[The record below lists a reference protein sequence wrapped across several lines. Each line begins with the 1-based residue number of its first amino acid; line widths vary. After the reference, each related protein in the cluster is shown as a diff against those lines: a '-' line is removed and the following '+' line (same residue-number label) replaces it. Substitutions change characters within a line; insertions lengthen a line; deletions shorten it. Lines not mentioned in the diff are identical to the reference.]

1 MTARRN
7 YTFTN
12 KYIPPATKTD
22 LKWYERDLDT
32 WFDEMK
38 YNEAT
43 DNPDQYFSNVKVV
56 NFDIIYNDYKRKLEK
71 PIQEYQAIFN
81 KDLDNYEPEVKNNM
95 LSSAHR
101 SEYTDIFF
109 TKDLDRRHFL
119 QKYPNIELSSMK
131 KRFKKATESC
141 KSLPFSFLLF
151 PPKKI

>member
-43 DNPDQYFSNVKVV
+43 DNPDQYFSNV
-56 NFDIIYNDYKRKLEK
+56 
-71 PIQEYQAIFN
+71 
-81 KDLDNYEPEVKNNM
+81 
-95 LSSAHR
+95 
-101 SEYTDIFF
+101 
-109 TKDLDRRHFL
+109 
-119 QKYPNIELSSMK
+119 
-131 KRFKKATESC
+131 
-141 KSLPFSFLLF
+141 
-151 PPKKI
+151 

>member
-1 MTARRN
+1 
-7 YTFTN
+7 
-12 KYIPPATKTD
+12 
-22 LKWYERDLDT
+22 
-32 WFDEMK
+32 MK

-131 KRFKKATESC
+131 KRFKKATES
-141 KSLPFSFLLF
+141 FSFLLF
-151 PPKKI
+151 PPKKFKL

>member
-1 MTARRN
+1 
-7 YTFTN
+7 
-12 KYIPPATKTD
+12 
-22 LKWYERDLDT
+22 
-32 WFDEMK
+32 MK

-71 PIQEYQAIFN
+71 PIEEYQAIFN

-101 SEYTDIFF
+101 SEYADIFF